1 VRRHQRQGSGGTRAV
16 ASAAHMRRSP
26 AAGAG
31 PRAGGRARVRPAS
44 LALVLAS
51 CFGVAGAVPIQ
62 SDDMARGGSLSA
74 ARMLTQKVN
83 YCCIAVCV

>member
-1 VRRHQRQGSGGTRAV
+1 MRRHQRQGSGGTRAV

-26 AAGAG
+26 AG